1 MAREEIPITS
11 AILTWARLRAGYS
24 LEDAAKDFKDIV
36 EWEAGNSFPSY
47 PQLERLAEKF
57 KIPVAVFFFPEPPSV
72 PPIDETFRTL
82 PEQQLTEIPRRIR
95 LLLRKAKALQL
106 NLSDLNQGRN
116 PSQRLITRDLTF
128 NPNVQVAAMAQGVRD
143 YLGVSLDQQQSWE
156 DVDTALDA
164 WRRALGAVGIFVFKD
179 AFKVEEYSGF
189 CLYDDQFPII
199 YINNTTAK
207 TRQIFTYF
215 HELAHLLFHTSG
227 IDTLGDEYI
236 DNLFGD
242 ARRIEV
248 ICNRFASA
256 FLVPEAAFEAALA
269 GRAASE
275 QIAAELAATFHVS
288 REFIYRK
295 FLDRGQI
302 SEQTYGR
309 AAKRWAAQTKRASGG
324 DYYNT
329 QIAYLGPEYIRL
341 ALSRHYQNYIS
352 DIQLAD
358 YLNIAPKNLAAFE
371 ARFARRRA

>member
-11 AILTWARLRAGYS
+11 AILTWARSRAGYS
-24 LEDAAKDFKDIV
+24 LEDAAKDFKDIS
-36 EWEAGNSFPSY
+36 EWESGTSFPSY

-57 KIPVAVFFFPEPPSV
+57 KIPIAVFFFPEPPNV

-82 PEQQLTEIPRRIR
+82 PEQQLNEIPRRIR

-116 PSQRLITRDLTF
+116 PSRRLITRDLAF
-128 NPNVQVAAMAQGVRD
+128 APNAQVATMAQQVRN
-143 YLGVSLDQQQSWE
+143 YLGVTLEEQRAWE
-156 DVDTALDA
+156 DVDAALDK
-164 WRRALGAVGIFVFKD
+164 WRRALGDVGIFIFKD
-179 AFKVEEYSGF
+179 AFKVDEYSGF

-199 YINNTTAK
+199 YVNNTTAK

-227 IDTLGDEYI
+227 VDTVGDKYI
-236 DNLFGD
+236 DDLVGD

-256 FLVPEAAFEAALA
+256 FLVPEDAFEAALA
-269 GRAASE
+269 GRPASE
-275 QIAAELAATFHVS
+275 QSAAELAAAFHVS

-295 FLDRGQI
+295 FLDRGRI
-302 SEQTYGR
+302 SEETYGR
-309 AAKRWAAQTKRASGG
+309 AAKRWAAQSKRSSGG

-329 QIAYLGPEYIRL
+329 QIAYLGPQYIRL
-341 ALSRHYQNYIS
+341 ALGQYYQNRIS
-352 DIQLAD
+352 DTQVAE
-358 YLNIAPKNLAAFE
+358 YLNIAPKNLATFE
-371 ARFARRRA
+371 ARFSRRRA